1 LGCIVDHGWRPTFRA
16 NIQFTALFT
25 SRKYPSQFVLAA
37 PMGGSVI
44 NDCHGTEGE
53 EAVDLNRDVNLFGGD
68 RSSAAYVPLSDQGS
82 LITSS

>member
-1 LGCIVDHGWRPTFRA
+1 
-16 NIQFTALFT
+16 
-25 SRKYPSQFVLAA
+25 
-37 PMGGSVI
+37 MGGSVI